1 MPASTSYEKE
11 IIAWFKKNKRDL
23 PWRKTD
29 AWGVLVS
36 EIMLQQTPVQ
46 RVLPVYNEW
55 MKRWP
60 TPAHLAKATPAE
72 VITAWGRL
80 GYPRRALRLHECA
93 KVITTEFKGVI
104 PNTESELRKLP
115 GIGEYTAAAMVAFAF
130 EGRSLVLDINIR
142 RLFSRLYKGEE
153 APAAAPTKAER
164 HEYAEY
170 VPQKNAHL
178 WAAATM
184 ELGALICTAKNP
196 ICGRCPVADSCQWR
210 SLDYPAT
217 DRIKRTQTWHG
228 TDRQC
233 RGTIV
238 QALRENSTLNKKQ
251 IHLLWDVPSQVE
263 KAILTLLDDGL
274 IEERRKNTY
283 SLPR

>member
-1 MPASTSYEKE
+1 MYEKE
-11 IIAWFKKNKRDL
+11 ITDWFKKNKRDL

-46 RVLPVYNEW
+46 RVLPIYNEW

-60 TPAHLAKATPAE
+60 APSDLAAATPAE

-93 KVITTEFKGVI
+93 KEITENHKGVI
-104 PNTESELRKLP
+104 PSTEIELRKLP
-115 GIGEYTAAAMVAFAF
+115 GVGEYTSAAIVAFAF
-130 EGRSLVLDINIR
+130 KGSSLVLDINIR

-153 APAAAPTKAER
+153 APSAAPTKAER
-164 HEYAEY
+164 VEYAEY
-170 VPQKNAHL
+170 VPKKGAHI

-184 ELGALICTAKNP
+184 ELGALVCTAKNP
-196 ICGRCPVADSCQWR
+196 LCGRCPVADSCQWR
-210 SLDYPAT
+210 SLDYPRT
-217 DRIKRTQTWHG
+217 ERIKRTQSWHG

-238 QALRENSTLNKKQ
+238 QALRENDLLTKKQ
-251 IHLLWDVPSQVE
+251 IQLLWDVTSQVD
-263 KAILTLLDDGL
+263 KALLTLLDDGL
-274 IEERRKNTY
+274 IEARGRDTF
-283 SLPR
+283 SLPRQ

>member
-1 MPASTSYEKE
+1 MYERA
-11 IIAWFKKNKRDL
+11 IIDWFKKNKRDL

-93 KVITTEFKGVI
+93 KVITTEFKGQI
-104 PNTESELRKLP
+104 PTTEVELRKLP

-130 EGRSLVLDINIR
+130 EGKSLVLDINIR

-153 APAAAPTKAER
+153 APTAAPTKAER
-164 HEYAEY
+164 VEYAEY
-170 VPQKNAHL
+170 VPAKNAHI

-196 ICGRCPVADSCQWR
+196 TCGRCPVAEECAWR
-210 SLDYPAT
+210 SLDYPASE
-217 DRIKRTQTWHG
+217 RVKRTQTWHG

-251 IHLLWDVPSQVE
+251 IQLLWDVPSQVE

-274 IEERRKNTY
+274 IEERGKNSY

>member
-1 MPASTSYEKE
+1 MYEKE
-11 IIAWFKKNKRDL
+11 ITSWFKENKRDL
-23 PWRKTD
+23 PWRKSD

-46 RVLPVYNEW
+46 RVLPTYQEW

-60 TPAHLAKATPAE
+60 TAADLAKATPAE

-93 KVITTEFKGVI
+93 KVITSELKGVI
-104 PNTESELRKLP
+104 PNDEAELRKLP
-115 GIGEYTAAAMVAFAF
+115 GIGEYTAAAIVAFAF
-130 EGRSLVLDINIR
+130 QGKSLVLDINIR

-153 APAAAPTKAER
+153 APTAAPTKAER
-164 HEYAEY
+164 VEYAQY
-170 VPQKNAHL
+170 VPEKKAHL

-184 ELGALICTAKNP
+184 ELGALICTAKKP
-196 ICGRCPVADSCQWR
+196 LCGRCPVADKCQWR
-210 SLDYPAT
+210 SLDYPSSE
-217 DRIKRTQTWHG
+217 RVKRSQSWHG

-238 QALRENSTLNKKQ
+238 QALRDNPKLSRREIN
-251 IHLLWDVPSQVE
+251 LLWDVPSQVE

-274 IEERRKNTY
+274 IEEQRKGIF
-283 SLPR
+283 SLPQ

>member
-1 MPASTSYEKE
+1 MYEKE
-11 IIAWFKKNKRDL
+11 ITSWFKENKRDL
-23 PWRKTD
+23 PWRKSD

-46 RVLPVYNEW
+46 RVLPIYQEW

-60 TPAHLAKATPAE
+60 TAADLADATPAE

-93 KVITTEFKGVI
+93 KMITSELKGVI
-104 PNTESELRKLP
+104 PNDEAELRKLP
-115 GIGEYTAAAMVAFAF
+115 GIGEYTAAAIVAFAF
-130 EGRSLVLDINIR
+130 QGKSLVLDINIR

-153 APAAAPTKAER
+153 APTAAPTKAER
-164 HEYAEY
+164 VEYAQY
-170 VPQKNAHL
+170 VPEKKAHL

-184 ELGALICTAKNP
+184 ELGALICTAKKP
-196 ICGRCPVADSCQWR
+196 LCGRCPVADKCQWR
-210 SLDYPAT
+210 SLDYPSSE
-217 DRIKRTQTWHG
+217 RVKRSQSWHG

-238 QALRENSTLNKKQ
+238 QALRDNPKLSRREIN
-251 IHLLWDVPSQVE
+251 LLWDVPSQVE

-274 IEERRKNTY
+274 IEEQRKGVF
-283 SLPR
+283 SLPQ

>member
-1 MPASTSYEKE
+1 MHDSSLYEKA

-23 PWRKTD
+23 PWRKSD

-46 RVLPVYNEW
+46 RVLPIYNEW
-55 MKRWP
+55 MDRWP

-93 KVITTEFKGVI
+93 KVITTELKGVI
-104 PNTESELRKLP
+104 PGSEVELRKLP
-115 GIGEYTAAAMVAFAF
+115 GVGEYTAAAIVAFAYQ
-130 EGRSLVLDINIR
+130 GRSLVLDINIR
-142 RLFSRLYKGEE
+142 RLFSRLYQGVDS
-153 APAAAPTKAER
+153 PTAAPTKAER
-164 HEYAEY
+164 IEYAQY
-170 VPQKNAHL
+170 IPQKNAHL

-196 ICGRCPVADSCQWR
+196 LCGRCPVAQSCQWR
-210 SLDYPAT
+210 SLDYPSSE
-217 DRIKRTQTWHG
+217 RVKRSQSWHG

-238 QALRENSTLNKKQ
+238 QALRENSTLSKRELL
-251 IHLLWDVPSQVE
+251 LLWDVPAQVE

-274 IEERRKNTY
+274 IEERGKSSY

>member
-1 MPASTSYEKE
+1 MYEKT
-11 IIAWFKKNKRDL
+11 IIDWFKKNKRDL
-23 PWRKTD
+23 PWRNTD
-29 AWGVLVS
+29 PWGVLVS

-46 RVLPVYNEW
+46 RVLPVYNKW

-60 TPAHLAKATPAE
+60 TAAHLAKATPAE

-93 KVITTEFKGVI
+93 KVITNELGGVM
-104 PNTESELRKLP
+104 PREESELRKLP
-115 GIGEYTAAAMVAFAF
+115 GIGEYTAAAIVAFAF

-153 APAAAPTKAER
+153 APTAAPTKAER
-164 HEYAEY
+164 IEYAQY
-170 VPQKNAHL
+170 VPEKKAHL

-196 ICGRCPVADSCQWR
+196 LCGRCPVAENCEWR
-210 SLDYPAT
+210 SLDYPASE
-217 DRIKRTQTWHG
+217 RVKRTQTWHG

-238 QALRENSTLNKKQ
+238 QALRDNKSLTKRE
-251 IHLLWDVPSQVE
+251 IMLLWDVPSQVE
-263 KAILTLLDDGL
+263 KAIITLLDDGL

-283 SLPR
+283 SLPQ

>member
-1 MPASTSYEKE
+1 MFEKE
-11 IIAWFKKNKRDL
+11 ITSWFKKNKRDL

-36 EIMLQQTPVQ
+36 EFMLQQTPVN
-46 RVLPVYNEW
+46 RVLPVYEAW

-60 TPAHLAKATPAE
+60 TAASLSKATPAE

-93 KVITTEFKGVI
+93 KEITHNFKGKI
-104 PNTESELRKLP
+104 PESQAELRALP
-115 GIGEYTAAAMVAFAF
+115 GIGEYTAAAITAFAF
-130 EGRSLVLDINIR
+130 EKRSLVLDINIR
-142 RLFSRLYKGEE
+142 RLFARLFDGVEAPTQSATKGEKSRYE
-153 APAAAPTKAER
+153 ELIPKKDP
-164 HEYAEY
+164 
-170 VPQKNAHL
+170 HL

-184 ELGALICTAKNP
+184 ELGAVICTSQSPK
-196 ICGRCPVADSCQWR
+196 CGICPVAHVCTWR
-210 SLDYPAT
+210 SLDYPKS
-217 DRIKRTQTWHG
+217 DVVKRRQSWHG

-238 QALRENSTLNKKQ
+238 QALRENAVLTKSQ
-251 IHLLWDVPSQVE
+251 ITQLWDVPSQLE
-263 KAILTLLDDGL
+263 KALLTLLDDGL
-274 IEERRKNTY
+274 IESRGKNKF

>member
-1 MPASTSYEKE
+1 MYEKT

-23 PWRKTD
+23 PWRSTD

-93 KVITTEFKGVI
+93 KVITNDLDGVI
-104 PNTESELRKLP
+104 PSSEVELRKLP

-130 EGRSLVLDINIR
+130 GGRSLVLDINIR

-153 APAAAPTKAER
+153 APSAAPTKAER
-164 HEYAEY
+164 AEYAEY

-184 ELGALICTAKNP
+184 ELGALVCTAKSP
-196 ICGRCPVADSCQWR
+196 LCGRCPVADECAWR
-210 SLDYPAT
+210 SLDYPAST
-217 DRIKRTQTWHG
+217 RVKRTQTWHG

-238 QALRENSTLNKKQ
+238 QALRENKMLSKKE

-263 KAILTLLDDGL
+263 KALLTLLDDGL

>member
-1 MPASTSYEKE
+1 MFEKE
-11 IIAWFKKNKRDL
+11 IINWFKKNKRDL

-36 EIMLQQTPVQ
+36 EFMLQQTPVN
-46 RVLPVYNEW
+46 RVLPIYIEW

-60 TPAHLAKATPAE
+60 TAAALAKATPAE

-93 KVITTEFKGVI
+93 KAITHELNGQI
-104 PNTESELRKLP
+104 PREEAELRALP
-115 GIGEYTAAAMVAFAF
+115 GIGEYTAAAIAAFAF
-130 EGRSLVLDINIR
+130 EERSLVLDINIR
-142 RLFSRLYKGEE
+142 RLFARLIDGIQI
-153 APAAAPTKAER
+153 PAASATKAEKSR
-164 HEYAEY
+164 YEELI
-170 VPQKNAHL
+170 PKKDPHL

-184 ELGALICTAKNP
+184 ELGAVICTSQSPK
-196 ICGRCPVADSCQWR
+196 CGICPVANECVWR
-210 SLDYPAT
+210 SLDYPKSEVV
-217 DRIKRTQTWHG
+217 KRQQTWHG

-238 QALRENSTLNKKQ
+238 QALRENEVLTKNQ
-251 IHLLWDVPSQVE
+251 ISQLWDVPSQLE
-263 KAILTLLDDGL
+263 KALLTLLDDGL
-274 IEERRKNTY
+274 IESRGKNKF

>member
-1 MPASTSYEKE
+1 MFEKE
-11 IIAWFKKNKRDL
+11 ITTWFKKNKRDL

-36 EIMLQQTPVQ
+36 EFMLQQTPVN
-46 RVLPVYNEW
+46 RVLPVYEAW

-60 TPAHLAKATPAE
+60 TAASLSKATPAE

-93 KVITTEFKGVI
+93 KEITHDFKGKI
-104 PNTESELRKLP
+104 PESEAELRALP
-115 GIGEYTAAAMVAFAF
+115 GIGEYTAAAITAFAF
-130 EGRSLVLDINIR
+130 EKRSLVLDINIR
-142 RLFSRLYKGEE
+142 RLFTRLFDGVETPTQAATKVEKSRYEE
-153 APAAAPTKAER
+153 LIPKKDP
-164 HEYAEY
+164 
-170 VPQKNAHL
+170 HL

-184 ELGALICTAKNP
+184 ELGAVICTSQSPK
-196 ICGRCPVADSCQWR
+196 CGICPVAHVCTWR
-210 SLDYPAT
+210 SLDYPKS
-217 DRIKRTQTWHG
+217 DVVKRRQSWHG

-238 QALRENSTLNKKQ
+238 QALRENEVLTKSQ
-251 IHLLWDVPSQVE
+251 ITQLWDVPSQLE
-263 KAILTLLDDGL
+263 KALLTLLDDGL
-274 IEERRKNTY
+274 IESRGKNKF

>member
-1 MPASTSYEKE
+1 MFEKE
-11 IIAWFKKNKRDL
+11 ITSWFKKNKRDL

-36 EIMLQQTPVQ
+36 EFMLQQTPVN
-46 RVLPVYNEW
+46 RVLPVYEAW

-60 TPAHLAKATPAE
+60 TAASLSRATPAE

-93 KVITTEFKGVI
+93 KEITHNLKGKI
-104 PNTESELRKLP
+104 PESQAELRALP
-115 GIGEYTAAAMVAFAF
+115 GIGEYTAAAITAFAF
-130 EGRSLVLDINIR
+130 EKRSLVLDINIR
-142 RLFSRLYKGEE
+142 RLFARLFDGVETPTQAATKVEKSRYEE
-153 APAAAPTKAER
+153 LIPKKDP
-164 HEYAEY
+164 
-170 VPQKNAHL
+170 HL

-184 ELGALICTAKNP
+184 ELGAVICTSQSPK
-196 ICGRCPVADSCQWR
+196 CGICPVAHVCTWR
-210 SLDYPAT
+210 SLDYPKS
-217 DRIKRTQTWHG
+217 DVVKRRQSWHG

-238 QALRENSTLNKKQ
+238 QALRENEVLTKSQ
-251 IHLLWDVPSQVE
+251 ITQLWDVPSQLE
-263 KAILTLLDDGL
+263 KALLTLLDDGL
-274 IEERRKNTY
+274 IESRGKNKF

>member
-1 MPASTSYEKE
+1 MFEKE
-11 IIAWFKKNKRDL
+11 ITSWFKKNKRDL

-36 EIMLQQTPVQ
+36 EFMLQQTPVN
-46 RVLPVYNEW
+46 RVLPVYEAW

-60 TPAHLAKATPAE
+60 TAASLAKATPAE

-93 KVITTEFKGVI
+93 KEITHNFKGKI
-104 PNTESELRKLP
+104 PESQAELRELP
-115 GIGEYTAAAMVAFAF
+115 GIGEYTAAAITAFAF
-130 EGRSLVLDINIR
+130 EKRSLVLDINIR
-142 RLFSRLYKGEE
+142 RLFARLFDGVETPTQSATKVEKSRYEE
-153 APAAAPTKAER
+153 LIPKKDP
-164 HEYAEY
+164 
-170 VPQKNAHL
+170 HL

-184 ELGALICTAKNP
+184 ELGAVICTSQSPK
-196 ICGRCPVADSCQWR
+196 CGICPVAHVCTWR
-210 SLDYPAT
+210 SLDYPKS
-217 DRIKRTQTWHG
+217 DIVKRRQSWHG

-238 QALRENSTLNKKQ
+238 QALRENEVLTKSQ
-251 IHLLWDVPSQVE
+251 ITQLWDVPSQLE
-263 KAILTLLDDGL
+263 KALLTLLDDGL
-274 IEERRKNTY
+274 IESRGKDKF

>member
-1 MPASTSYEKE
+1 MSANAHYERA
-11 IIAWFKKNKRDL
+11 IIDWFKKNQRDL

-60 TPAHLAKATPAE
+60 TPADLAKATPAD

-93 KVITTEFKGVI
+93 KVITSELNGEIPRTEV
-104 PNTESELRKLP
+104 ELRKLP

-130 EGRSLVLDINIR
+130 KGRSLVLDINIR

-153 APAAAPTKAER
+153 APTAAPTKAER
-164 HEYAEY
+164 VEYAEY
-170 VPQKNAHL
+170 LPEKNAHL

-196 ICGRCPVADSCQWR
+196 ICGRCPVADQCAWR
-210 SLDYPAT
+210 SLDYPASE
-217 DRIKRTQTWHG
+217 RVKRTQTWHG

-238 QALRENSTLNKKQ
+238 QALRENSTLTKKQ
-251 IHLLWDVPSQVE
+251 IHLLWDVPSQIE

-274 IEERRKNTY
+274 IEERGKNAY

>member
-1 MPASTSYEKE
+1 MSATSSYEKA
-11 IIAWFKKNKRDL
+11 IIAWFKFNKRDL
-23 PWRKTD
+23 PWRKSD

-55 MKRWP
+55 MNRWP
-60 TPAHLAKATPAE
+60 TPAHLANASPGE

-93 KVITTEFKGVI
+93 KVITAELNGVI
-104 PNTESELRKLP
+104 PNTETELRKLP

-130 EGRSLVLDINIR
+130 NGRSLVLDINVR
-142 RLFSRLYKGEE
+142 RLFSRLIKGEE
-153 APAAAPTKAER
+153 SPTTAPTKAER
-164 HEYAEY
+164 IEFAEY
-170 VPQKNAHL
+170 VPQKNAHI

-184 ELGALICTAKNP
+184 ELGALVCTAKNP
-196 ICGRCPVADSCQWR
+196 LCGRCPVADLCEWR
-210 SLDYPAT
+210 NLDFPAST
-217 DRIKRTQTWHG
+217 RVKRTQTWHG

-238 QALRENSTLNKKQ
+238 QALRENLTLNKKQ
-251 IHLLWDVPSQVE
+251 IHLLWDVPAQVE

-274 IEERRKNTY
+274 IQERKKNTF
-283 SLPR
+283 SLPQ

>member
-1 MPASTSYEKE
+1 MFEKE
-11 IIAWFKKNKRDL
+11 IISWFKRNKRDL

-36 EIMLQQTPVQ
+36 EFMLQQTPVN
-46 RVLPVYNEW
+46 RVLPVYQEW

-60 TPAHLAKATPAE
+60 TAAALAAATPAE

-93 KVITTEFKGVI
+93 KVITQNLSGKI
-104 PNTESELRKLP
+104 PEDENELRKLP
-115 GIGEYTAAAMVAFAF
+115 GIGEYTAAAMAAFAF
-130 EGRSLVLDINIR
+130 NKRSLVLDINIR
-142 RLFSRLYKGEE
+142 RIFARLFDGVEVPSQSSTKSEKSRYE
-153 APAAAPTKAER
+153 ALIPK
-164 HEYAEY
+164 
-170 VPQKNAHL
+170 KDAHI

-184 ELGALICTAKNP
+184 ELGAIICTSQSPK
-196 ICGRCPVADSCQWR
+196 CGICPVTHGCTWR
-210 SLDYPAT
+210 SLDYPKS
-217 DRIKRTQTWHG
+217 DVVKRTQTWHG

-238 QALRENSTLNKKQ
+238 QALRDNEVLTKNQ
-251 IHLLWDVPSQVE
+251 ISQLWDVPSQLE

-274 IEERRKNTY
+274 IEVRGKNKF